1 MGRVGQVVYDVIEPS
16 CGKGVTF
23 IGAAGGFPS
32 AIPFEAG
39 RTTVSID
46 VYTDQAGSEVTM
58 KVEDAQDSF
67 RSAEVIAVTQSAGWS
82 TLEFDFSTMGIQ
94 VNESFEK
101 MMLIFEPNKCVQNPE
116 FDPTCTNLPA
126 TDVYYFD
133 NITVGGGPNS
143 GFRDVDSDGV
153 RDSVDN
159 CPAIPNGYQQDVD
172 YDGVGDVCDAFP
184 NDPSEAADSDNDAVG
199 DNADAFPNDPNE
211 TLDSDNDTVG
221 DNADAFPNDPSE
233 AADSDNDTF
242 GDNADNCQLVSN
254 LDQLDNDA
262 DGTGDACDVD
272 ADGDGANGD
281 GAGGASVTDANDLDA
296 NVTID
301 TDNDTI
307 DDLVDNC
314 LSAPNAD
321 QANLDADAF
330 GDACDID
337 ADGDG
342 FNGDGA
348 GGPSVNDANDLDD
361 TISVDADADGV
372 DDTVDNCLGLSN
384 TGQENLDGDEQGDA
398 CDTDIDGDTLVN
410 AVDPDPLNSESMYHF
425 DFFYNQLSSDINTF
439 KAAVFSE
446 TVTQVDGAIDI
457 GLVFGSDITSLDLG
471 SDGDGIGSFNVRA
484 DYFTSEK
491 SLISSGSAISISAA
505 ILTEQRVTTAGIV
518 NAVSLTN
525 GLLSF
530 NSGARVGTPGFEFP
544 GLDRTIYDPDIN
556 GDGACF

>member
-1 MGRVGQVVYDVIEPS
+1 M
-16 CGKGVTF
+16 
-23 IGAAGGFPS
+23 
-32 AIPFEAG
+32 
-39 RTTVSID
+39 
-46 VYTDQAGSEVTM
+46 
-58 KVEDAQDSF
+58 
-67 RSAEVIAVTQSAGWS
+67 
-82 TLEFDFSTMGIQ
+82 
-94 VNESFEK
+94 
-101 MMLIFEPNKCVQNPE
+101 
-116 FDPTCTNLPA
+116 
-126 TDVYYFD
+126 
-133 NITVGGGPNS
+133 
-143 GFRDVDSDGV
+143 
-153 RDSVDN
+153 
-159 CPAIPNGYQQDVD
+159 
-172 YDGVGDVCDAFP
+172 
-184 NDPSEAADSDNDAVG
+184 
-199 DNADAFPNDPNE
+199 
-211 TLDSDNDTVG
+211 
-221 DNADAFPNDPSE
+221 
-233 AADSDNDTF
+233 
-242 GDNADNCQLVSN
+242 SN

-321 QANLDADAF
+321 QDNLDADAF

-491 SLISSGSAISISAA
+491 SLISSGSAISTSAA

-530 NSGARVGTPGFEFP
+530 NSGVRVGTPGFEFP

-556 GDGACF
+556 GDGAVTDDEFLAFYSDGIKSFGVNDTIDEILAGGTFSIGTNPTPDCPDINVMVDIYTQADGSCGEFFLINKAAGLTAWGNHNFIGSGRVIIEWRVNDVGYHSRGSIKFVIFCRRCFR